1 MSMVH
6 HTLVLPW
13 CEKMR
18 ISERLISDVFM
29 KNIWM
34 VLKKCVFLRKNVSN
48 MKYPIGIQTFDKII
62 EGGYSYVDK
71 TALVYKMAHYAQNLF
86 LSRPRRFGKS
96 LLVSTLQAY
105 FEGRKDL
112 FKGLAIEKMEQEW
125 EVYPVIHIDMS
136 RGKYYQLKNLH
147 AILNGI
153 LSNYEDLYHVG
164 TLSEN
169 SDVYSE
175 RLANIIAAA
184 CQQTGKQVVVLID
197 EYDAPMHDSMNDE
210 KLQNQIRNVLRDF
223 FSPLKQQDANLRF
236 VFITGISKF
245 SQLSIFSELNNL
257 KILTM
262 KNEYTT
268 VCGFTEEEIL
278 KKYTED
284 IEAFAEE
291 NEMTY
296 DEAVAAFRNHYDG
309 YHFSEK
315 SPGIYNPFSVINALD
330 DKKLNSYWFSSGTP
344 TFLVELLQKK
354 GLDMLQLDDL
364 WASEKRFD
372 VPTEKI
378 SDPIPVLYQSG
389 YLTIKEYD
397 KQSRQYRLGFPNE
410 EVRQGFSTSLFQY
423 YSPDGMGK
431 YDALCRAYS
440 ACVVRDGDMR
450 AFLSHLKTF
459 YDKFPYTLVNNNE
472 RHYQAVMYTIFAML
486 GADITPEQP
495 TSDGR
500 IDMVLKTDD
509 CIYIFELKYG
519 KDAETAIAQIE
530 NKKYAAAFA
539 DDKRGKVLVGI
550 NFSEDSRTIDDW
562 SVIER

>member
-1 MSMVH
+1 M
-6 HTLVLPW
+6 T
-13 CEKMR
+13 
-18 ISERLISDVFM
+18 I
-29 KNIWM
+29 
-34 VLKKCVFLRKNVSN
+34 
-48 MKYPIGIQTFDKII
+48 MKYPIGIQTFEKVI
-62 EGGYSYVDK
+62 EDGFSYVDK
-71 TALVYKMAHYAQNLF
+71 TGLVYQLAHYAQNLF

-105 FEGRKDL
+105 FEGKKEL
-112 FKGLAIEKMEQEW
+112 FEGLAIEKLENEW
-125 EVYPVIHIDMS
+125 EAYPVIHIDMS
-136 RGKYYQLKNLH
+136 CGKYYQLQNLH
-147 AILNGI
+147 TTLHRI
-153 LSNYEDLYHVG
+153 LSEYERLYNIATPTV
-164 TLSEN
+164 N
-169 SDVYSE
+169 PDVYSS
-175 RLANIIAAA
+175 RLTNIISAAR
-184 CQQTGKQVVVLID
+184 QQTGKKVVVLID
-197 EYDAPMHDSMNDE
+197 EYDCPIHDSVKDE
-210 KLQNQIRNVLRDF
+210 NLQNQIRDIMRDF

-257 KILTM
+257 KIITM
-262 KNEYTT
+262 KNEYAS
-268 VCGFTEEEIL
+268 VCGFTEEEL
-278 KKYTED
+278 LVNYQED
-284 IEAFAEE
+284 IQKLADE
-291 NEMTY
+291 NELTY
-296 DEAVAAFRNHYDG
+296 DEALAELRYHYDG
-309 YHFSEK
+309 YHFSAK
-315 SPGIYNPFSVINALD
+315 SPGIYNPFSIINALD
-330 DKKLNSYWFSSGTP
+330 DKEFNSYWFTSGTP
-344 TFLVELLQKK
+344 TFLVELLQNK
-354 GLDMLQLDDL
+354 GYDMLQLDDI
-364 WASEKRFD
+364 WTSDKRFD
-372 VPTEKI
+372 APTEKI
-378 SDPIPVLYQSG
+378 SDPVPVLYQSG

-519 KDAETAIAQIE
+519 KDAETAIAQIG

-550 NFSEDSRTIDDW
+550 TFSEDSRTIDDW
-562 SVIER
+562 SVIGR

>member
-1 MSMVH
+1 
-6 HTLVLPW
+6 
-13 CEKMR
+13 
-18 ISERLISDVFM
+18 
-29 KNIWM
+29 
-34 VLKKCVFLRKNVSN
+34 
-48 MKYPIGIQTFDKII
+48 MKYPIGIQTFEEVID
-62 EGGYSYVDK
+62 GGYSYVDK
-71 TALVYKMAHYAQNLF
+71 TALVYELTHYAKNLF

-262 KNEYTT
+262 KNEYAT

-296 DEAVAAFRNHYDG
+296 DEAVASLRYHYDG

-315 SPGIYNPFSVINALD
+315 SPGIYNPFSIINALD
-330 DKKLNSYWFSSGTP
+330 DKELNSYWFSSGTP

-354 GLDMLQLDDL
+354 GLDMLQIDDL
-364 WASEKRFD
+364 WASDKRFD

-378 SDPIPVLYQSG
+378 TDPIPVLYQSG

-410 EVRQGFSTSLFQY
+410 EVRQGFSTSLFRY

-486 GADITPEQP
+486 GTDITPEQP

-562 SVIER
+562 VVKRLE

>member
-1 MSMVH
+1 MINFVVS
-6 HTLVLPW
+6 
-13 CEKMR
+13 K
-18 ISERLISDVFM
+18 
-29 KNIWM
+29 
-34 VLKKCVFLRKNVSN
+34 KKCNFAKNVSN
-48 MKYPIGIQTFDKII
+48 MKYPIGIQTFEEVID
-62 EGGYSYVDK
+62 GGYSYVDK
-71 TALVYKMAHYAQNLF
+71 TALVYKLTHYAKNLF

-262 KNEYTT
+262 KNEYAT

-296 DEAVAAFRNHYDG
+296 DEAVASLRYHYDG

-315 SPGIYNPFSVINALD
+315 SPGIYNPFSIINALD
-330 DKKLNSYWFSSGTP
+330 DKELNSYWFSSGTP

-354 GLDMLQLDDL
+354 GLDMLQIDDL
-364 WASEKRFD
+364 WASDKRFD

-378 SDPIPVLYQSG
+378 TDPIPVLYQSG

-397 KQSRQYRLGFPNE
+397 KQSRLYRLGFPNE
-410 EVRQGFSTSLFQY
+410 EVRQGFSTSLFRY

-431 YDALCRAYS
+431 YDALCRAYYD
-440 ACVVRDGDMR
+440 CVVRNGDMD

-486 GADITPEQP
+486 GTDITPEQP

-539 DDKRGKVLVGI
+539 DDKRGKVLVCI

-562 SVIER
+562 VVKRLE

>member
-1 MSMVH
+1 MINFVVS
-6 HTLVLPW
+6 
-13 CEKMR
+13 K
-18 ISERLISDVFM
+18 
-29 KNIWM
+29 
-34 VLKKCVFLRKNVSN
+34 KKCNFAKNVSN
-48 MKYPIGIQTFDKII
+48 MKYPIGIQTFEEVID
-62 EGGYSYVDK
+62 GGYSYVDK
-71 TALVYKMAHYAQNLF
+71 TALVYKLTHYAKNLF

-153 LSNYEDLYHVG
+153 LSNYEDLYHVE

-262 KNEYTT
+262 KNEYAT

-296 DEAVAAFRNHYDG
+296 DEAVAALRNHYDG

-315 SPGIYNPFSVINALD
+315 SPGIYNPFSIINALD
-330 DKKLNSYWFSSGTP
+330 DKELNSYWFSSGTP

-364 WASEKRFD
+364 WASDKRFD

-410 EVRQGFSTSLFQY
+410 EVRQGFSTSLFRY

-539 DDKRGKVLVGI
+539 DDKRGKVLVCI

-562 SVIER
+562 VVKRLE

>member
-1 MSMVH
+1 M
-6 HTLVLPW
+6 
-13 CEKMR
+13 
-18 ISERLISDVFM
+18 
-29 KNIWM
+29 
-34 VLKKCVFLRKNVSN
+34 
-48 MKYPIGIQTFDKII
+48 
-62 EGGYSYVDK
+62 
-71 TALVYKMAHYAQNLF
+71 
-86 LSRPRRFGKS
+86 
-96 LLVSTLQAY
+96 
-105 FEGRKDL
+105 
-112 FKGLAIEKMEQEW
+112 
-125 EVYPVIHIDMS
+125 
-136 RGKYYQLKNLH
+136 
-147 AILNGI
+147 
-153 LSNYEDLYHVG
+153 G

-268 VCGFTEEEIL
+268 VCGFTEEEIF

-296 DEAVAAFRNHYDG
+296 DEAVAALRYHYDG

-410 EVRQGFSTSLFQY
+410 
-423 YSPDGMGK
+423 
-431 YDALCRAYS
+431 
-440 ACVVRDGDMR
+440 
-450 AFLSHLKTF
+450 
-459 YDKFPYTLVNNNE
+459 
-472 RHYQAVMYTIFAML
+472 
-486 GADITPEQP
+486 
-495 TSDGR
+495 
-500 IDMVLKTDD
+500 
-509 CIYIFELKYG
+509 
-519 KDAETAIAQIE
+519 
-530 NKKYAAAFA
+530 
-539 DDKRGKVLVGI
+539 
-550 NFSEDSRTIDDW
+550 
-562 SVIER
+562 